1 MTRQMLYTPQ
11 LISLAEST
19 LCEEDSFYLLSNF
32 EQTFSNYEKYSV
44 SDELNIESI
53 INVITTFST
62 FHSRIKI
69 SQNSTDSIASVVP
82 LDVLRYKMLEDQS
95 FHYVKTAPSSYK
107 PGYIV
112 EGAWWSNGMYYVVRE
127 ESISKSES
135 SPSDMFLDAVLYID
149 QYTKGLYNYP

>member
-19 LCEEDSFYLLSNF
+19 LCEEDSFYLLS
-32 EQTFSNYEKYSV
+32 TFQNSLPDYVRYST
-44 SDELNIESI
+44 SDIFDLDSI
-53 INVITTFST
+53 VNLTTMFST

-69 SQNSTDSIASVVP
+69 SESSTDSIASVVP
-82 LDVLRYKMLEDQS
+82 LDVFRYKMLQDGS
-95 FHYVKTAPSSYK
+95 FHYIKTTPFAYK

-127 ESISKSES
+127 ESVF
-135 SPSDMFLDAVLYID
+135 DNYLDVVLYID
-149 QYTKGLYNYP
+149 QYTKGLYKYP